1 MQFFHH
7 INFVHLLS
15 FYFIFLRVFWKIWSR
30 REITFSHGSNIC
42 FIREFS
48 LLRILNMQIIATF
61 TTAVTNK
68 DFPNKD
74 FPDNDLPNKDFP
86 VFLFTD

>member
-1 MQFFHH
+1 
-7 INFVHLLS
+7 
-15 FYFIFLRVFWKIWSR
+15 
-30 REITFSHGSNIC
+30 
-42 FIREFS
+42 
-48 LLRILNMQIIATF
+48 MQIIATF